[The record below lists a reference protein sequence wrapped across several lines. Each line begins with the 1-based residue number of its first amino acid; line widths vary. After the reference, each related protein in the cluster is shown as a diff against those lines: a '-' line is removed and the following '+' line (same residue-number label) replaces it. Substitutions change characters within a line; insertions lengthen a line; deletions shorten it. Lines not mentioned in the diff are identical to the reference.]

1 MAVVLLKRRDSRNFL
16 PLHQLS
22 SNFSQEKH
30 LVVTPLPSLK
40 SFYTETLNS
49 FTQRKIHPLS
59 ATLPSHLFLA
69 RAQRI
74 FKARSGLD
82 TPANQFQFPLGDHE
96 KALPYVYFGNVAA
109 ATSCINFEDYAL
121 ILFVFDLPYIVQDCI
136 IRIGVRPENSTP
148 FRSPKIPTVANC
160 WLHWHLLL
168 VRQEIEREISIAR
181 QLDKCWAKESN
192 LVLFFKINRPPF
204 GAKLADPSTWD
215 ESKNTLK

>member
-59 ATLPSHLFLA
+59 TTLPSHLFLA

-109 ATSCINFEDYAL
+109 AATSCINFEDYAL
-121 ILFVFDLPYIVQDCI
+121 ILFVFDLQLCIVVDCV
-136 IRIGVRPENSTP
+136 IRIGVRQENSTP
-148 FRSPKIPTVANC
+148 FRFLPPKFP
-160 WLHWHLLL
+160 
-168 VRQEIEREISIAR
+168 Q
-181 QLDKCWAKESN
+181 
-192 LVLFFKINRPPF
+192 
-204 GAKLADPSTWD
+204 
-215 ESKNTLK
+215 

>member
-40 SFYTETLNS
+40 SFYIAETLNS

-96 KALPYVYFGNVAA
+96 KALPYVYFGNGCCCYVLYQLWRLCPD
-109 ATSCINFEDYAL
+109 TLCIWLAIHSTRLYYQNWGQARKFNP
-121 ILFVFDLPYIVQDCI
+121 ISLPQ
-136 IRIGVRPENSTP
+136 NSH
-148 FRSPKIPTVANC
+148 S
-160 WLHWHLLL
+160 
-168 VRQEIEREISIAR
+168 S
-181 QLDKCWAKESN
+181 
-192 LVLFFKINRPPF
+192 
-204 GAKLADPSTWD
+204 
-215 ESKNTLK
+215 